1 MDNKRPI
8 SRRREHFRATHFTRP
23 STLSVQVLHGH
34 RIVTWDKEDISS
46 LDADKTMQGTYEII
60 LRPPRRHLHAVG
72 EGLHTLEDRMKSA
85 HHGT

>member
-1 MDNKRPI
+1 MDNTRPI

-34 RIVTWDKEDISS
+34 KIVTWDKEDISS
-46 LDADKTMQGTYEII
+46 LDADKAMQGTYEII
-60 LRPPRRHLHAVG
+60 LHPPRRHLHAVG